1 MSLDFITAA
10 KIKEA
15 ESKWEQIS
23 KSLALRE
30 EQLVLETRP
39 EERFRMEHEISR
51 MKQDR
56 EEVEKELAE
65 LQKGASPA
73 ANQSTP
79 EQEPSSS
86 STDKTTI
93 LFLAANPM
101 NTARLRLDEEVKKIS
116 NDLRLAKE
124 RDNLILSQE
133 WAVTSDTLMQA
144 ILDTRPQIVHFSGH
158 GELEG
163 ICLDD
168 GRGMEKMVSAA
179 ALANLF
185 RLFKDSVQCVLLN
198 ACYSLAQAEAIKEH
212 IPHVIGMSSAIPDT
226 AAISF
231 ASGFYKAVGAGR
243 DIPFAFEL
251 GKAAVLMQGEE
262 GDELPRLL

>member
-15 ESKWEQIS
+15 ESKWERIS
-23 KSLALRE
+23 KRLALVE
-30 EQLVLETRP
+30 EQYNAETRA
-39 EERFRMEHEISR
+39 EERFRMESDIAR
-51 MKQDR
+51 MKQER
-56 EEVEKELAE
+56 QQVEQELAE
-65 LQKGASPA
+65 LQGGGSA
-73 ANQSTP
+73 P
-79 EQEPSSS
+79 EQEPSP
-86 STDKTTI
+86 STGKTTI

-101 NTARLRLDEEVKKIS
+101 DTARLRLDEEVRQIS
-116 NDLRLAKE
+116 TDLKLAKE
-124 RDNLILSQE
+124 RDLLHLTQE

-158 GELEG
+158 GEQEG
-163 ICLDD
+163 ICLED
-168 GRGMEKMVSAA
+168 GQGIAKLVSAA

-226 AAISF
+226 TAISF

-251 GKAAVLMQGEE
+251 GKAAVLMQGDG
-262 GDELPRLL
+262 GDELPVLL

>member
-1 MSLDFITAA
+1 MSFDFNAIKIEEA
-10 KIKEA
+10 KKKWGEINDKLSRLEKQRVQETRA
-15 ESKWEQIS
+15 EEIFR
-23 KSLALRE
+23 L
-30 EQLVLETRP
+30 EQLIKKEK
-39 EERFRMEHEISR
+39 EERQQLE
-51 MKQDR
+51 Q
-56 EEVEKELAE
+56 ELAE
-65 LQKGASPA
+65 LQKGGSPA
-73 ANQSTP
+73 ASQSTP

-116 NDLRLAKE
+116 NDLRLSKE

-133 WAVTSDTLMQA
+133 WAVTSDSLMQA
-144 ILDTRPQIVHFSGH
+144 ILDTSPQIVHFSGH